1 MFDSNDLKSEAKE
14 NDRHKNKE
22 IPLLEAKCRT
32 NQMTRVDKWLWAAR
46 FYRTRGK
53 AKEAIDGGKVHLNGN
68 RTKPS
73 KELSIGDTL
82 KLTQGWDEK
91 TVIVRDLSD
100 TRRSAPVAQELY
112 DETDES
118 LKKRAQIA
126 TQRKAAGSQMRDE
139 GRPSKRNR
147 RLIHQF
153 KNRNS

>member
-1 MFDSNDLKSEAKE
+1 MFDSNDLKSPAKE
-14 NDRHKNKE
+14 NHRRLNKQVA
-22 IPLLEAKCRT
+22 LLKVLYRK

-53 AKEAIDGGKVHLNGN
+53 AKEAIEGGKVHLNGN

-82 KLTQGWDEK
+82 ELTQGRDEK

-100 TRRSAPVAQELY
+100 TRRSAPIAQELY
-112 DETDES
+112 DETNES

-126 TQRKAAGSQMRDE
+126 SQRKAAGGQMRDE